1 MPGPAD
7 ARDDDVARNDASIVP
22 GLADPVPAP
31 REDPG
36 PGLRRVRPLDM
47 SKDPDRFDPG
57 AAAVTAGMPTGPLDL
72 SRDPDRFENGYPD
85 PVEQPVV
92 VGPLDLSKDPDRMP
106 TPGSGQ
112 SLTDLIGKDR
122 SYEEDRDG
130 YEWIVGLL
138 AVLAFLA
145 LVAFFFNSV
154 LSP

>member
-1 MPGPAD
+1 MKLGPFD
-7 ARDDDVARNDASIVP
+7 ARDEGDVPQEDPSIVP

-31 REDPG
+31 RGDGSRDPG

-47 SKDPDRFDPG
+47 SKDPDRFD
-57 AAAVTAGMPTGPLDL
+57 AAMPTGPLDL
-72 SRDPDRFENGYPD
+72 SQDPDRFENGHPD

-92 VGPLDLSKDPDRMP
+92 VGPLDLSQDPDRMP
-106 TPGSGQ
+106 RPGSGQ

>member
-1 MPGPAD
+1 MKLGPFD
-7 ARDDDVARNDASIVP
+7 AKDEGDAAQEDPSIVP

-31 REDPG
+31 RADPG
-36 PGLRRVRPLDM
+36 PGLRRISQLDPTR
-47 SKDPDRFDPG
+47 DPDRYDAG
-57 AAAVTAGMPTGPLDL
+57 AAAMPTGPMDL
-72 SRDPDRFENGYPD
+72 SQDPDRFENAHLD

-106 TPGSGQ
+106 RPGSGQ
-112 SLTDLIGKDR
+112 SLTDLIGKER

>member
-1 MPGPAD
+1 MKLGSSD
-7 ARDDDVARNDASIVP
+7 AKDEGDRPQEDPSIVP

-31 REDPG
+31 RGDLG
-36 PGLRRVRPLDM
+36 PGLRRVSRLDP
-47 SKDPDRFDPG
+47 SQDPDRYD
-57 AAAVTAGMPTGPLDL
+57 ASMPTGPMDL
-72 SRDPDRFENGYPD
+72 SKDPDRFENGYLD

-106 TPGSGQ
+106 KPGSGQ
-112 SLTDLIGKDR
+112 SLTDLIGKER

>member
-1 MPGPAD
+1 MLGPAD
-7 ARDDDVARNDASIVP
+7 AKGDDARNDTSIVP

-31 REDPG
+31 REA
-36 PGLRRVRPLDM
+36 L
-47 SKDPDRFDPG
+47 
-57 AAAVTAGMPTGPLDL
+57 PTGPMDL
-72 SRDPDRFENGYPD
+72 SQDPDRFENAHLD

-92 VGPLDLSKDPDRMP
+92 VGPLDLSQDPDRMP
-106 TPGSGQ
+106 KPGSGQ
-112 SLTDLIGKDR
+112 SLTDLIGKER